1 MMAPADEVIASAPAS
16 IERTIHI
23 DQVLNGDTRD
33 ELPDEEVQ
41 KFIDMEQK
49 FEAEAALKDLAR
61 DLLDEDTIPE
71 ADTLLWID
79 QCEVYSLC
87 EGHYEQ
93 KQEGEWTGFSER
105 DDFPSFRKE
114 MLERLSEGVPCVE
127 CKTSAVKQLA
137 DELEAHVDVHV
148 TVEAGDES

>member
-1 MMAPADEVIASAPAS
+1 MAPADEVIASAPAR
-16 IERTIHI
+16 IEREVHI
-23 DQVLNGDTRD
+23 DQVLNGETRE

-41 KFIDMEQK
+41 QFVDMEEK

-61 DLLDEDTIPE
+61 ELLDEETIPE

-87 EGHYEQ
+87 YGHYEA

-105 DDFPSFRKE
+105 DDFPSFRQE

-127 CKTSAVKQLA
+127 CKTSAVRELA
-137 DELEAHVDVHV
+137 DELEAHVDVEV
-148 TVEAGDES
+148 TIVGGDES